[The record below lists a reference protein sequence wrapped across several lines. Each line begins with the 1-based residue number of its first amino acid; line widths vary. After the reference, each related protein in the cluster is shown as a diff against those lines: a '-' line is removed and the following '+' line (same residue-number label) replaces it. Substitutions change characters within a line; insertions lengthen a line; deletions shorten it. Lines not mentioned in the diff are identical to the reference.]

1 MRTLELTADRGGERL
16 DTFIARRCPELSR
29 SHARR
34 LIDEGL
40 VSVNGRKVK
49 PSERVAAG
57 LSVSVTI
64 PPPETITLVPEAIP
78 LTIIYQDGDIIVLDK
93 PAGLTVHPAPGHP
106 SGTLV
111 NALLAACPDLR
122 GIAGTRRPGIV
133 HRLDK
138 DTSGL
143 MVVAKNDRAQRALQR
158 QLKDRDVRKTYLAL
172 VRGVPAPREGTIAAP
187 IGRHPKNRKKMAV
200 VADGREA
207 TTRYRVREEIA
218 GGQYSLL
225 EVEPVT
231 GRTHQIRVHLAAV
244 GHPVVGDATYGRPSA
259 AVGRQFLH
267 AHKLAFGM
275 PLGGRTVE
283 FESPLPADLREAL
296 SQLRAG

>member
-259 AVGRQFLH
+259 VVGRQFLH
-267 AHKLAFGM
+267 ADKLAFAM